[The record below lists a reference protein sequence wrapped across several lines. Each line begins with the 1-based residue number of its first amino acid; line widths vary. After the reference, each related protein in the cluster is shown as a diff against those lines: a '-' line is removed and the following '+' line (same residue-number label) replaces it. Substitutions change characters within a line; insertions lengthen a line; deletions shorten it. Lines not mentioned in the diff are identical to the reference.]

1 MKCLWGIA
9 LSCFCALVSLGL
21 LQAEN
26 LSREPLASFPPFTE
40 ESLLPFDPETQEIV
54 DDGLVL
60 THPGIAYATY
70 EQRLSDTSITVE
82 AEFADDDAE
91 ALFLGLRIQS
101 RPLSAA
107 MSSILLAMAML
118 VWSRSIL
125 ETTQFSPPVILD
137 SALTVT
143 PS

>member
-82 AEFADDDAE
+82 AEFADT
-91 ALFLGLRIQS
+91 
-101 RPLSAA
+101 
-107 MSSILLAMAML
+107 ILL
-118 VWSRSIL
+118 VGVQNIL
-125 ETTQFSPPVILD
+125 EEIAHFDLMARQPVAA
-137 SALTVT
+137 ALNRK
-143 PS
+143 